1 MESNN
6 FRGKNTLLP
15 AVPQDDYDVEDEF
28 LLALAAKL
36 RRPFFAASKEE
47 LDELKRIALSHG
59 EALCDYLAG
68 GLSPKPETTYVSKSN
83 YYVIKNGPSISL
95 DTGRIF
101 PGGTLERGT
110 GDVVYLWML
119 FKEVPFNAA
128 VRELTEWC
136 IDFRAKRERHCRS
149 LCRPGLPLNVLKEL
163 VWQIFEHNDFIAG
176 EKVLFPKGNGERTA
190 WIASRGLWKL
200 VRTTYEEECAQSKYF
215 TVPHKFREL
224 LDIWVESKCLG
235 RFRAN
240 RQWWPRG
247 VNLDRAIKIEYSFVP
262 TGYLLDLPK

>member
-190 WIASRGLWKL
+190 WISVRGLWEI
-200 VRTTYEEECAQSKYF
+200 VWSVYGENCRDSHYF
-215 TVPHKFREL
+215 ASPHGMRDF
-224 LDIWVESKCLG
+224 LDLFCGDRCPG
-235 RFRAN
+235 RFEI
-240 RQWWPRG
+240 RQRYWPKG
-247 VNLDRAIKIEYSFVP
+247 VLLEEARTIEYSFVP
-262 TGYLLDLPK
+262 TDYPLRF